1 LSINTI
7 KRVEMEVQKRRLE
20 AVRVALQKKKGE
32 MAQLLG
38 ISNSYYSHIGGKNN
52 LRIEHLRSLAESYN
66 VNPLYILDGQ
76 EPMFLTDSQ
85 NFTVSEPQSV
95 YGKSDHIFCPV
106 EANAGGT
113 YDVSKGEK
121 GKEVFI
127 PGVSGHVVVFK
138 VAGESMLP
146 VVYPGDMLVCR
157 KIDDP
162 GLIKW
167 GHIHV
172 LVDSEWIL
180 YVKRLY
186 PGHHENDTISLVSDN
201 PGYGPRHVRKDE
213 IKAIYY
219 PVMRITEVL
228 HGHSGSDI
236 VARIDKIERFL
247 DQIYPDSGFP
257 QTI

>member
-1 LSINTI
+1 
-7 KRVEMEVQKRRLE
+7 
-20 AVRVALQKKKGE
+20 
-32 MAQLLG
+32 MATAMG
-38 ISNSYYSHIGGKNN
+38 IDASYYSNIGGKNN
-52 LRIEHLRSLAESYN
+52 VRTEHLQSLSAKYD
-66 VNPLYILDGQ
+66 VNPLFILEGS
-76 EPMFLTDSQ
+76 EPMFLSNRQDYIVT
-85 NFTVSEPQSV
+85 EPTIA
-95 YGKSDHIFCPV
+95 YGKANHIFCPV

-113 YDVSKGEK
+113 YDVSKGEN
-121 GKEVFI
+121 GKEVYI
-127 PGVSGHVVVFK
+127 PGISGSVVIFK

-157 KIDDP
+157 KVDDP
-162 GLIKW
+162 GSIKW

-180 YVKRLY
+180 YVKRIYL
-186 PGHHENDTISLVSDN
+186 GQQENDTISLVSDN
-201 PGYGPRHVRKDE
+201 PGYGPRHIRKDE
-213 IKAIYY
+213 IKALYY